1 MKKLLLA
8 GAVAAAFVTAPA
20 SAAVTIVNVL
30 ASPGN
35 PASDPGFASLGQ
47 SLIYD
52 FDTVSPTAGALTGNF
67 AVLAAPGT
75 PGISA
80 APSGTAAGTFYLTV
94 PINGSSGTATLNL
107 GGSFSSLSFYW
118 GSVDDYNTVTL
129 IQSDGTETS
138 FDGTQ
143 IGFGV
148 DPDGNQTDN
157 DSNVRVN
164 FLATG
169 AGISAVRFNST
180 QFAFETDS
188 FAGTAVPEPATW
200 AMLVG
205 GFGVMG
211 FAARRRRA
219 ARTVLA

>member
-1 MKKLLLA
+1 MKSILLA
-8 GAVAAAFVTAPA
+8 GAVATALLTAPA
-20 SAAVTIVNVL
+20 SAAVTINTVL
-30 ASPGN
+30 SSAGD
-35 PASDPGFASLGQ
+35 PASDPGFAGLGQ

-52 FDTVSPTAGALTGNF
+52 FDTTSPAPGALSGDF
-67 AVLAAPGT
+67 AILAAPGT
-75 PGISA
+75 PGVSA

-94 PINGSSGTATLNL
+94 PINASSGTATLNL

-138 FDGTQ
+138 FDGTD

-148 DPDGNQTDN
+148 DFDGNQTDN

-169 AGISAVRFNST
+169 AGISSIRFNST
-180 QFAFETDS
+180 GFAFETDT

-200 AMLVG
+200 AMMVG
-205 GFGVMG
+205 GFGMMG
-211 FAARRRRA
+211 FAARRRRV
-219 ARTVLA
+219 ARSVLA